1 MMEMPRIYTDE
12 AGESH
17 FDTIEVTFHI
27 NNFAP
32 PAQPFATADIL
43 PAARYTFLAPAAGWY
58 GEWHPSPRRQILFIL
73 KGIWEVTVS
82 DGETRRFA
90 PGDIMLGE
98 DTSGKGHVTHI
109 ASEEDGL
116 AGVVQLP

>member
-1 MMEMPRIYTDE
+1 MQMPRMYTDE

-17 FDTIEVTFHI
+17 FDRVEVPFHI

-82 DGETRRFA
+82 DGETRRFE
-90 PGDIMLGE
+90 PGDVLLGE

-109 ASEEDGL
+109 VSEEDGL